1 MAGTQSGGKKA
12 AAKNKQLYGAD
23 FYKQIGKAG
32 GHKSRGGGFA
42 FDHDRAVYWGAI
54 GGMAPR
60 KRKKQ
65 TGLSD

>member
-42 FDHDRAVYWGAI
+42 FDHDRAVYWGSI
-54 GGMAPR
+54 GGKSPR
-60 KRKKQ
+60 KLKSR
-65 TGLSD
+65 